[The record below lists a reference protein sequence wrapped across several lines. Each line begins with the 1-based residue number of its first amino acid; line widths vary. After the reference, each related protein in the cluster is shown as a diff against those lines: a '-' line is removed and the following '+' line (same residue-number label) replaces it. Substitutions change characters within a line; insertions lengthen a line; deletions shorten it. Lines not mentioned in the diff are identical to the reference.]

1 MAKSRSKVEKIA
13 TGFISR
19 NLALGRLS
27 GATMARFLVRS
38 RSPEEVIA
46 FLGKEAEKWVAGMGR
61 LKGPIMKAGQLIA
74 IIDPQFIPAEIK
86 KAFQPLNEES
96 IELSGDAVRGILRRR
111 LKKERLDL
119 LDVDYEAYRAA
130 SIGQVHR
137 ARIKATGEE
146 IILKIQYPGMAGT
159 IDTDM
164 KTLRSF
170 LNILRVLPGYE
181 KATVEGILQDIR
193 TTLVREMDYR
203 REGRQL
209 QVYQEAFADD
219 PRFKVPKIYEKFSTK
234 TILALEYV
242 GGESLTPAFLAG
254 LEPARKEA
262 LGLVMLELFLR
273 EFCSMGLIQ
282 TDAHASNYRLRRT
295 ADGRDQVV
303 LLDFG
308 AVRPYP
314 APFVARFCQLARQA
328 WNHDREGIRATLFE
342 GGYLRQEDPEEVPN
356 LYTDLVIRVL
366 ACMIPADHPFHRE
379 PKIYLNSPEWGGFLV
394 DWHKDLIAAGGL
406 RMRPVPADFVMF
418 SRRLA
423 GFRQLCESL
432 DSRWDTPAIYP
443 VLRRW
448 LDLDC

>member
-242 GGESLTPAFLAG
+242 GGESLTPAFLA
-254 LEPARKEA
+254 
-262 LGLVMLELFLR
+262 
-273 EFCSMGLIQ
+273 
-282 TDAHASNYRLRRT
+282 
-295 ADGRDQVV
+295 
-303 LLDFG
+303 
-308 AVRPYP
+308 
-314 APFVARFCQLARQA
+314 
-328 WNHDREGIRATLFE
+328 
-342 GGYLRQEDPEEVPN
+342 
-356 LYTDLVIRVL
+356 
-366 ACMIPADHPFHRE
+366 
-379 PKIYLNSPEWGGFLV
+379 
-394 DWHKDLIAAGGL
+394 
-406 RMRPVPADFVMF
+406 
-418 SRRLA
+418 
-423 GFRQLCESL
+423 SL
-432 DSRWDTPAIYP
+432 T
-443 VLRRW
+443 
-448 LDLDC
+448 